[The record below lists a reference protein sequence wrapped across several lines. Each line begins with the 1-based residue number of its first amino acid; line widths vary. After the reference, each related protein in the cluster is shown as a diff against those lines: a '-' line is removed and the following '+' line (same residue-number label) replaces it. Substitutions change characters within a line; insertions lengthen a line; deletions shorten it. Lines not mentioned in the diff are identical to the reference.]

1 MYFSYFFRK
10 DNNYLLGSS
19 GYFPMFI
26 FLFMTYVI
34 FIHKRRYKIPSL
46 CLFFIISTNKNK
58 GLIPEESRKQDR
70 LVLLYLTRT
79 ASLELDS
86 LP

>member
-1 MYFSYFFRK
+1 M
-10 DNNYLLGSS
+10 
-19 GYFPMFI
+19 
-26 FLFMTYVI
+26 
-34 FIHKRRYKIPSL
+34 
-46 CLFFIISTNKNK
+46 LFFFIKDIKNSISLSFRFFIMSTNKNK
-58 GLIPEESRKQDR
+58 GLIPEESLKQDR

>member
-1 MYFSYFFRK
+1 M
-10 DNNYLLGSS
+10 
-19 GYFPMFI
+19 
-26 FLFMTYVI
+26 
-34 FIHKRRYKIPSL
+34 
-46 CLFFIISTNKNK
+46 STNKNK
-58 GLIPEESRKQDR
+58 GLIPEESLKQDR